1 MVEPSRPVPSLQLSI
16 VIMAYNEAASL
27 KMVADEI
34 TAAVQRLEIS
44 YELLIIDDGSTD
56 ATGEIADYL
65 AQQSGVVRVVHHA
78 PNGGLGAVYRT
89 GFVEARGLYLTFFP
103 ADGQFPASCIE
114 QLLAVM
120 PNHDMVLGYIPSR
133 RGMVLSRMLSLL
145 ERLLYRALFGVL
157 PTFQGVLMFR
167 RALLKNIELKSRGR
181 GWTVLME
188 LIIRTSR
195 GGYRVTSIPTGV
207 RPRFA
212 GHSKV
217 NNLRT
222 IMANLIQVLELR
234 RCLQPLNRK
243 LDLS

>member
-1 MVEPSRPVPSLQLSI
+1 
-16 VIMAYNEAASL
+16 MAYNEAASL

-34 TAAVQRLEIS
+34 TAAVQRLGIP

-56 ATGEIADYL
+56 ETGEIADHL
-65 AQQSGVVRVVHHA
+65 AQQSGLVRVVHHA

-89 GFVEARGLYLTFFP
+89 GFAEAQGRYLTFFP
-103 ADGQFPASCIE
+103 ADGQFPASSIE

-120 PNHDMVLGYIPSR
+120 ANQDMVLGYIPRRPGMASR
-133 RGMVLSRMLSLL
+133 TLSLL
-145 ERLLYRALFGVL
+145 ERLLYRALFGSL

-167 RALLKNIELKSRGR
+167 RVLLEEIELESRGR
-181 GWTVLME
+181 GWAVLME

-195 GGYRVTSIPTGV
+195 GGYRVTTIPTGV

-217 NNLRT
+217 NNFRT
-222 IMANLIQVLELR
+222 IWANLIQVLELR
-234 RCLQPLNRK
+234 RCL
-243 LDLS
+243 